1 MSNPPP
7 LPGNLIRTA
16 VAKALEEDLGRAG
29 DITSQSVIPE
39 NARAKASVVSRD
51 KGVLAGLELAKEAF
65 LQNDPHAVLTHAQAD
80 GAAVNPDD
88 RVLTVE
94 ANARGLLAAERVALN
109 FVSHLSGI
117 ATHTAAFVSAVS
129 GTKARITCT
138 RKTTPGLRAL
148 EKYAVRAGGGHN
160 HRFGL
165 DDAVLI
171 KDNHI
176 AVAGGVTAALKAAK
190 RNAGHMVKIEIEID
204 TLAQLEEALAEGTD
218 VVLLDNMS
226 PDSLREAVRMADG
239 NAATEASGRVSLET
253 VADIARTGVDYISVG
268 KITHSSP
275 THDFGLDV
283 DVFDRQ

>member
-1 MSNPPP
+1 MPNTAP
-7 LPGNLIRTA
+7 LSKSLTQSA
-16 VAKALEEDLGRAG
+16 VSLALAEDLGRAG

-39 NARAKASVVSRD
+39 NARAKASIVSREA
-51 KGVLAGLELAKEAF
+51 GVLAGLDLAVEAF
-65 LQNDPHAVLTHAQAD
+65 IQNDPAAVFTNIGMDGANVSTGDTVLTI
-80 GAAVNPDD
+80 
-88 RVLTVE
+88 E
-94 ANARGLLAAERVALN
+94 SNARGLLSGERVALN

-117 ATHTAAFVSAVS
+117 ASHTAAFVAAIS
-129 GTKARITCT
+129 GTQARITCT

-148 EKYAVRAGGGHN
+148 EKYAVRAGGGYN

-165 DDAVLI
+165 DDAILI

-190 RNAGHMVKIEIEID
+190 ENAGHMVTVEIEID
-204 TLAQLEEALAEGTD
+204 TLEQLDEALQEGTD

-226 PDSLREAVRMADG
+226 TDMLREAVTMVNGKAT
-239 NAATEASGRVSLET
+239 TEASGRVSLET

-275 THDFGLDV
+275 TMDFGLDMEI
-283 DVFDRQ
+283 FS

>member
-1 MSNPPP
+1 MSNPTP